1 MNSSEI
7 GMNSSK
13 KEEEIQIGGMR
24 CSKGLVV
31 VMVDGSRCSEWMDG
45 VRRCGGEVEPVAR
58 PTPAWPWRRPLLE
71 KEAGER
77 EGDVA
82 RPDLGIR
89 ESRDFDLL

>member
-1 MNSSEI
+1 MNSGEI

-13 KEEEIQIGGMR
+13 KEEEIQIGGVR

-31 VMVDGSRCSEWMDG
+31 VMVDGSRCSEWMHG
-45 VRRCGGEVEPVAR
+45 VRRCGDEVELVAR
-58 PTPAWPWRRPLLE
+58 PTPAWLWWRPVLE

-89 ESRDFDLL
+89 ASRDFDLL